1 MIQCAKKG
9 KFLEITVPKEWR
21 TLTVDT
27 LLREKWKAPKKM
39 VHEWRMEK
47 SILLNGE
54 AAQWNTLLK
63 PNDKLLI
70 PVFEEVSSDIVPC
83 YMDLMVL
90 YEDEHL
96 MVLNKP
102 AGIETHPSQP
112 GQIDSLLNGAA
123 YIMQAAGETGEL
135 RHIHRLDQDTTGAI
149 LFSKHALA
157 GALLQ
162 RMLDERKIKR
172 TYRALVHGA
181 IDPKEGTITA
191 NIGKDRHH
199 ATRRRV
205 SPTGQPAVTHYR
217 TLHYDPAAKLSLVEC
232 RLDTG
237 RTHQI
242 RVHLSS
248 IGHPLAGDRLYGGTP
263 IFPRQALHAAK
274 LEFVHPLTE
283 AKLTIEAPYL
293 DDPSIFAD
301 K

>member
-1 MIQCAKKG
+1 MIQSRKKG
-9 KFLEITVPKEWR
+9 DYLEMTVPDSWKGLSIEA
-21 TLTVDT
+21 
-27 LLREKWKAPKKM
+27 LLRQKWQAPKKM

-47 SILLNGE
+47 AILLNGE
-54 AAQWNTLLK
+54 AMPWSTEMN
-63 PNDKLLI
+63 PNDKLML
-70 PVFEEVSSDIVPC
+70 PVFKGHDSDVIPT

-96 MVLNKP
+96 LILNKP
-102 AGIETHPSQP
+102 AGIETHPSHPRQT
-112 GQIDSLLNGAA
+112 DSLLNGVA
-123 YIMQAAGETGEL
+123 YLMEIQGEQGEF

-162 RMLDERKIKR
+162 RMLDAREIKR
-172 TYRALVHGA
+172 TYKALVHGEC
-181 IDPKEGTITA
+181 PKNGTISA

-205 SPTGQPAVTHYR
+205 SPTGQAAVTHYR
-217 TLHYDPAAKLSLVEC
+217 TLQYDRQKKWSLIEC
-232 RLDTG
+232 TLDTG

-283 AKLTIEAPYL
+283 EALVIEAPYI
-293 DDPSIFAD
+293 DEPAIFPHS
-301 K
+301 